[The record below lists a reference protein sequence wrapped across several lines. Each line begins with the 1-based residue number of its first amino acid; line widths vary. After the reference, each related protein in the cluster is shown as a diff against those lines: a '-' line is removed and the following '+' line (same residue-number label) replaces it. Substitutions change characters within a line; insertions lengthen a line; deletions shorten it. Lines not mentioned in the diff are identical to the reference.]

1 MQTKIGRDLPKIG
14 RSRMRRCFFSFC
26 DCLSKAGYL
35 LADCCLAWNS
45 VPNPPLAPPG
55 NLFGMA
61 VLGCIFSRWV
71 PGHLDEAVPAADP
84 CKRSLGPGQASE
96 LRWWSLGHGHAKT
109 QRVSSASSCTICTM
123 MQSCCA
129 VEDDGRRIV
138 FAAAPPV
145 AAASRF
151 SWTQPSWAHWA
162 AFKSIFR
169 SRRVG
174 SARTRAVEAA
184 YGS

>member
-1 MQTKIGRDLPKIG
+1 MTAF
-14 RSRMRRCFFSFC
+14 RRQGISWLTAALLGIRCRTHHWRRLETCSAWQYWAAYFQGG
-26 DCLSKAGYL
+26 SKVIL
-35 LADCCLAWNS
+35 T
-45 VPNPPLAPPG
+45 P
-55 NLFGMA
+55 
-61 VLGCIFSRWV
+61 
-71 PGHLDEAVPAADP
+71 AVPAAEPERHANDRWAQVKLHVQS
-84 CKRSLGPGQASE
+84 CGGGRSAT
-96 LRWWSLGHGHAKT
+96 AT
-109 QRVSSASSCTICTM
+109 QRRKESSASSCTICTM
-123 MQSCCA
+123 MQSWCA

-162 AFKSIFR
+162 AFKSILR